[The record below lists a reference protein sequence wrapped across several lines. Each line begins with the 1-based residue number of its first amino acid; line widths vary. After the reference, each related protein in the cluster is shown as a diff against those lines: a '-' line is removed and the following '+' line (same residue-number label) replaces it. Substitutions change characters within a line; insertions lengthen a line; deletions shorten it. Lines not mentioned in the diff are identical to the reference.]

1 MKHFKKLNIL
11 VLALALLTSVFFTSC
26 ASDQEVITEDIA
38 EKRLYD
44 QAQRRLKT
52 KNFVSAILTLETL
65 EKRFPFGKYAEQAQI
80 ELVYAYYKSV
90 NYDQAILAA
99 ERFISLHPR
108 HPNVDYAYY
117 IKGLAKFNNDKDLF
131 ASAPFLG
138 EMTHKR
144 ELAEAKESFEDLSD
158 FITRFPESEYAGNAK
173 QRMIYLRNLIAKQE
187 IYVAEFYLERK
198 AFVAAL
204 TRADY
209 VLKHMPKTPQVERAL
224 EIMIIAYEE
233 LGQDVLKKDVEEALI
248 TFKKNLNPS

>member
-1 MKHFKKLNIL
+1 MKYLKKLNFL
-11 VLALALLTSVFFTSC
+11 VLVFSILLPTFLLSC
-26 ASDQEVITEDIA
+26 ASEQEVITKDIA
-38 EKRLYD
+38 EKKLYA
-44 QAQRRLKT
+44 QAQRRLKS

-65 EKRFPFGKYAEQAQI
+65 EKRFPFGKYAKQAQI

-99 ERFISLHPR
+99 ERFINLHPR
-108 HPNVDYAYY
+108 HPNVDYAFY

-144 ELAEAKESFEDLSD
+144 ELSEAKESFEDLND

-187 IYVAEFYLERK
+187 IYVAEFYIERK

-204 TRADY
+204 ARADY
-209 VLKHMPKTPQVERAL
+209 VLKYMPKTPQVERAL
-224 EIMIIAYEE
+224 EIMIISYQE
-233 LGQDVLKKDVEEALI
+233 LGQDTLKADVEKALQ
-248 TFKKNLNPS
+248 TFKQNSNPG

>member
-1 MKHFKKLNIL
+1 MKYLKKQNF
-11 VLALALLTSVFFTSC
+11 LLLVFFLATPVIFFSC
-26 ASDQEVITEDIA
+26 ASEQEEITKDVV
-38 EKRLYD
+38 EKQLYD

-52 KNFVSAILTLETL
+52 NNYISAILSLETL

-90 NYDQAILAA
+90 NYEQAILAA
-99 ERFISLHPR
+99 ERFINLHPR
-108 HPNVDYAYY
+108 HPNVDYAFY

-144 ELAEAKESFEDLSD
+144 ELSEAKESFEDLSD

-209 VLKHMPKTPQVERAL
+209 VLKHMPKTPQVKRAL
-224 EIMIIAYEE
+224 EIMIIAYQE
-233 LGQDVLKKDVEEALI
+233 LGQDALKVDVEKALQ
-248 TFKKNLNPS
+248 TFKQNSNPS

>member
-1 MKHFKKLNIL
+1 MKYLKKLK
-11 VLALALLTSVFFTSC
+11 LLTLVISLLISILFLSC
-26 ASDQEVITEDIA
+26 ASEQDVITKGIA
-38 EKRLYD
+38 EKNLYD

-52 KNFVSAILTLETL
+52 KNYISAILSLETL

-90 NYDQAILAA
+90 NYEQAILAA
-99 ERFISLHPR
+99 ERFINLHPR
-108 HPNVDYAYY
+108 HPNVDYAFY

-144 ELAEAKESFEDLSD
+144 ELSEAKESFEDLSD

-173 QRMIYLRNLIAKQE
+173 QRMIFLRNLIAKQE

-224 EIMIIAYEE
+224 EIMIIAYQE
-233 LGQDVLKKDVEEALI
+233 LGQDILKADVEKALKS
-248 TFKKNLNPS
+248 FKQNLNPS

>member
-1 MKHFKKLNIL
+1 MKYLKKLN
-11 VLALALLTSVFFTSC
+11 LLTLFLSLTIPIIFLSC
-26 ASDQEVITEDIA
+26 ASEQEVITKGIA
-38 EKRLYD
+38 EKNLYD

-52 KNFVSAILTLETL
+52 KNYISAILSLETL

-90 NYDQAILAA
+90 NYEQAVLAA

-108 HPNVDYAYY
+108 HPNVDYAFY

-144 ELAEAKESFEDLSD
+144 ELSEAKESFEDLGD
-158 FITRFPESEYAGNAK
+158 FITRFPESEYAGNAR

-224 EIMIIAYEE
+224 EIMIIAYQE
-233 LGQDVLKKDVEEALI
+233 LGQDTLKADVEKALKS
-248 TFKKNLNPS
+248 FKQNLNPS

>member
-1 MKHFKKLNIL
+1 MKYLKKQNF
-11 VLALALLTSVFFTSC
+11 LLLVFFLVTPVIFLSC
-26 ASDQEVITEDIA
+26 ASEQEEITKDIV
-38 EKRLYD
+38 EKQLYD

-52 KNFVSAILTLETL
+52 NNYISAILSLETL

-90 NYDQAILAA
+90 NYEQAILAA
-99 ERFISLHPR
+99 ERFINLHPR
-108 HPNVDYAYY
+108 HPNVDYAFY

-144 ELAEAKESFEDLSD
+144 ELSEAKESFEDLSD

-224 EIMIIAYEE
+224 EIMIIAYQE
-233 LGQDVLKKDVEEALI
+233 LGQDTLKVESKKHLQ
-248 TFKKNLNPS
+248 TFKQNSNPS